1 MNHYELLAVS
11 PTASMDEIKQAH
23 RQLVKVYHPDRH
35 PDNPEYYEE
44 KFKQIQAAF
53 ELLSDPIKRSAYDYQ
68 MGFSYQSPPYSTS
81 PRRARPRTQT
91 PPPPPAQTF
100 EAATNNVVEI
110 RRESLVFQMGIFG
123 VCLLI
128 GILIWMS
135 SPDSVFGG
143 GGFLVLLLVG
153 ALFPISQLWHYHNS
167 RLILRVRLDATA
179 GKLFLFGKYGFREGW
194 VKRSVLLKRVGFGY
208 GLEKV
213 GREFIP
219 TLRIFEVTKT
229 GKRVIYD
236 ELACLRPDRKTW
248 SKGQLD
254 RLAKLLGKTAAF
266 KRKGE

>member
-11 PTASMDEIKQAH
+11 PTASMSEIKQAH
-23 RQLVKVYHPDRH
+23 RQLVKAYHPDRH

-68 MGFSYQSPPYSTS
+68 MGFSYQSPPSSTR
-81 PRRARPRTQT
+81 PKRRRTHT

-100 EAATNNVVEI
+100 EATTDNVVEI
-110 RRESLVFQMGIFG
+110 RREALVFQIGIFG
-123 VCLLI
+123 LCLLV
-128 GILIWMS
+128 GLLIWMS
-135 SPDSVFGG
+135 APGSVFGSG
-143 GGFLVLLLVG
+143 SLLVLLFLG
-153 ALFPISQLWHYHNS
+153 ALFPASQLWHYHNS
-167 RLILRVRLDATA
+167 RLILRVRLDAAA
-179 GKLFLFGKYGFREGW
+179 GKLLLFGKYGFREGW

-213 GREFIP
+213 GREFVP
-219 TLRIFEVTKT
+219 TLRIFEVTKM
-229 GKRVIYD
+229 GKRIVYH

-254 RLAKLLGKTAAF
+254 RLARLLGTTAAF
-266 KRKGE
+266 KRKAKK